1 MRKPVIALALALS
14 FSFPAEAAQAAE
26 FFMISRHVD
35 GVFYASHRIYTEKA
49 RGLYNVEFCG
59 RRYWTRPRTIAW
71 MRWEVE
77 HGRRVTLEFDQGSG
91 WRRACLN
98 PQEQVSLQ
106 DIGIE
111 EDYVVVMR
119 LDDGEIEYQQ
129 RFRELKKAF
138 NRYGNSGEQSSTY
151 HAK

>member
-1 MRKPVIALALALS
+1 MRKPVIALALA
-14 FSFPAEAAQAAE
+14 FSFFAGTAEATE

-35 GVFYASHRIYTEKA
+35 GVFYASHRMYTEKA
-49 RGLYNVEFCG
+49 RGLYKVEFCG
-59 RRYWTRPRTIAW
+59 REYWSRPRTIAW

-77 HGRRVTLEFDQGSG
+77 HGRKVTLEFNQGAG

-98 PQEQVSLQ
+98 PQEQVDLK

-111 EDYVVVMR
+111 EDYIVVMR
-119 LDDGEIEYQQ
+119 LDDGEIEYNQ

-138 NRYGNSGEQSSTY
+138 SSYRNSGEQASTY